1 MWLAP
6 KALSHDSLGQ
16 RPRNSITQINQALKA
31 RFSEARCID
40 GTKMNRAFSAS
51 AFWGTANPGATPQVR
66 GERRAFGAKHAG

>member
-1 MWLAP
+1 MSLAP

-31 RFSEARCID
+31 RFSGEQCID

-51 AFWGTANPGATPQVR
+51 AFWGTTNPGAMPQAR
-66 GERRAFGAKHAG
+66 GERRAFGANHTR